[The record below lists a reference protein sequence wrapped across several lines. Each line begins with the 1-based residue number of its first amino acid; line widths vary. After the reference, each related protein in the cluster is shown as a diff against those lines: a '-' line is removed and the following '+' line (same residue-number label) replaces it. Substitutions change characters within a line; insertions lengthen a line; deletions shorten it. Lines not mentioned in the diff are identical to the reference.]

1 MVFHYDLSDDHDVD
15 TRIKKASKAFGA
27 LRDRFFSSA
36 TVPERLKGKI
46 YAGGVL
52 SVLLYG
58 CESWCLSA
66 KSLNKLTLWHNKR
79 LREMCRVTMCQTF
92 VHRISSR
99 SLQQRTGVFDLLHY
113 VASRTLLWAGHV
125 ARMPKNRLPK
135 RLMLSWVRQPR
146 VSGGQEVT
154 FGRSL
159 SRYLNHFD
167 LPVTYAEWAVLAQD
181 RAGWYN
187 RVTKAPF
194 VIGKPFLRQPRGD
207 TRLSEEDKGKEVARR
222 KAEIKERRAL
232 FTANAITDTSHEQP
246 RQEPSGATHAPPKIL
261 NALTGYSV

>member
-1 MVFHYDLSDDHDVD
+1 
-15 TRIKKASKAFGA
+15 
-27 LRDRFFSSA
+27 
-36 TVPERLKGKI
+36 
-46 YAGGVL
+46 
-52 SVLLYG
+52 
-58 CESWCLSA
+58 
-66 KSLNKLTLWHNKR
+66 
-79 LREMCRVTMCQTF
+79 MCRVTMCQTF

-181 RAGWYN
+181 RAGWYK
-187 RVTKAPF
+187 RVTTAPF

-207 TRLSEEDKGKEVARR
+207 TRLSAEDKGKEVARR

-232 FTANAITDTSHEQP
+232 FTANAITGTSHEQP
-246 RQEPSGATHAPPKIL
+246 RQEPSGAAHSPLKIR
-261 NALTGYSV
+261 NALTGYSVDTHSSKFLTRVHTTRTCPTPPLTLDFLRHARALTSTHSIGFCVIRVCISSNS